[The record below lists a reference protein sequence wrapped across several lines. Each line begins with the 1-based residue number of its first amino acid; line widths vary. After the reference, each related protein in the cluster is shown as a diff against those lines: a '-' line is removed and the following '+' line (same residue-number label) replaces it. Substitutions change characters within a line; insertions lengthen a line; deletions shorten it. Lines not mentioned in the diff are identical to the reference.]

1 MELTTLSKGLPE
13 TEPKIRIYDYYV
25 VLNAAAVKLLVI
37 NDGDY
42 VQFAK
47 PAYGFRKELY
57 IRKTS
62 VPGGSYIA
70 RKKGRQTARISSASL
85 IGILQ
90 ENEFGKGCYRICPE
104 VKVEDKDGTY
114 YNIFFR
120 NYDKKDTD

>member
-1 MELTTLSKGLPE
+1 MELTTLSRGIPE
-13 TEPKIRIYDYYV
+13 TEPKMRIYGHYV
-25 VLNAAAVKLLVI
+25 VLNAAAVKLLGI
-37 NDGDY
+37 KDGDY
-42 VQFAK
+42 IQFAK
-47 PAYGFRKELY
+47 PTYGFRKELY

-70 RKKGRQTARISSASL
+70 RKRKQTARISSASL
-85 IGILQ
+85 LGILR

-104 VKVEDKDGTY
+104 VKVDDKDGTY

>member
-1 MELTTLSKGLPE
+1 MELTILSKGIPE
-13 TEPKIRIYDYYV
+13 TEPKMRIYGHYV
-25 VLNAAAVKLLVI
+25 VLNAAAVKLLGI
-37 NDGDY
+37 RDGDY
-42 VQFAK
+42 IQFAK
-47 PAYGFRKELY
+47 PTYSFRKELY

-70 RKKGRQTARISSASL
+70 RKRKQTARISSASL
-85 IGILQ
+85 LGILQ

-104 VKVEDKDGTY
+104 VSVEDKDGTY

>member
-1 MELTTLSKGLPE
+1 MELTILSKGIPE
-13 TEPKIRIYDYYV
+13 TEPKMRIYGHYV
-25 VLNAAAVKLLVI
+25 VLNAAAVKLLGI
-37 NDGDY
+37 QDGDY

-70 RKKGRQTARISSASL
+70 RKRKQIARISSASL
-85 IGILQ
+85 LGILQ
-90 ENEFGKGCYRICPE
+90 ENAFGRGCYRICPE
-104 VKVEDKDGTY
+104 VAVEDKDGTY

>member
-1 MELTTLSKGLPE
+1 MELTILSKGIPE
-13 TEPKIRIYDYYV
+13 TEPKMRIYGHYV
-25 VLNAAAVKLLVI
+25 VLNAAAVKLLGI
-37 NDGDY
+37 QDGDY

-70 RKKGRQTARISSASL
+70 RKRKQTARISSASL
-85 IGILQ
+85 LGILQ

-104 VKVEDKDGTY
+104 VSVEDKDGTY